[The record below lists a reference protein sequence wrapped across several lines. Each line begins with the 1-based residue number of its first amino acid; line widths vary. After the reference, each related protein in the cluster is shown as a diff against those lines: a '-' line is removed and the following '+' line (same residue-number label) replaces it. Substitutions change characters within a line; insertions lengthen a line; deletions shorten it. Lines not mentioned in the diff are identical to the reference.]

1 MWLRPG
7 GGSRRRLIVAG
18 CAIAACALLAGA
30 TTAALE
36 HGGGKHR
43 DPPRKPAITDAE
55 AAESFPEPGSSAPHE
70 LAISPETAAS
80 DSHVSPGAPSDAEVR
95 RELKQL
101 ERYNRGTLSLSGHS
115 KQGGLDR
122 GLARPPA
129 GAPGAVAELI
139 AGGNAIARFPYRLG
153 GGHGSFVD
161 DAYDCSGS
169 VSYALAAAGMLG
181 SPVTSGQLAHWGVPG
196 PGRWAT
202 VFANSGHVFME
213 VAGLRF
219 DTSGRG
225 GLRGSR
231 WQASLR
237 PARGFAVR
245 HWPGL

>member
-1 MWLRPG
+1 MWLR
-7 GGSRRRLIVAG
+7 RRGLVVAG
-18 CAIAACALLAGA
+18 SAIAACALLGGA
-30 TTAALE
+30 TVVLE

-43 DPPRKPAITDAE
+43 DPPRKAAITDAE

-70 LAISPETAAS
+70 LATSPATAAS

-181 SPVTSGQLAHWGVPG
+181 SPVTSGQLAHW
-196 PGRWAT
+196 
-202 VFANSGHVFME
+202 
-213 VAGLRF
+213 
-219 DTSGRG
+219 
-225 GLRGSR
+225 
-231 WQASLR
+231 
-237 PARGFAVR
+237 
-245 HWPGL
+245 